1 MVDPQILDL
10 FKACST
16 QQLVQGEGIAG
27 KVLRINPPCF
37 TNIDV
42 FCRADYPL
50 GHEARMF
57 GLNGAVAI
65 RLHITADEALEKWRL
80 M

>member
-1 MVDPQILDL
+1 MVDPHILDF
-10 FKACST
+10 FKAFN
-16 QQLVQGEGIAG
+16 LAARAREGIAG
-27 KVLRINPPCF
+27 KVLRTPCF

-65 RLHITADEALEKWRL
+65 RLHITAHEALEKWRL